1 MDSRYRLPTSP
12 VARAEAVLQG
22 NNWRITVLTDG
33 LVRLEWSPDG
43 QFEDRAS
50 TMALHR
56 DLPVPQFE
64 VFESPAV
71 LEIVTER
78 FHLIYDRAP
87 FNPAGLSLQ
96 VRGNVSS
103 WHSLWRYGL
112 ASRDLGGTARTLD
125 EADGRVPLES
135 GVVSE
140 GGFAVLDDSRSFL
153 FDDDGWVA
161 PRTGE
166 RTDLYVFAY
175 GHDHQGALDAFYAV
189 SGHPPVLPRW
199 ALGNWWSRYY
209 AYTAEHYLGLLD
221 RFEAERLP
229 FSVAVLDMDWH
240 EVDSVDPRFGSG
252 WTGYSW
258 NRELFPDPKAF
269 LAEVHSRGYRVTLN
283 VHPADGVRAYEDAY
297 ADMARVLG
305 RDPEQGNPISFDI
318 TDPAFLEAYFS
329 ILHRRLEDD
338 GVDFWWVDWQQG
350 EFSRIPGVDPLWMLN
365 HFHFLDNARNDRRP
379 LTFSRYAGPGSHRY
393 PVGFSGDAV
402 ISWASLRFQ
411 PEFTAT
417 ASNIG
422 YGWWSHDVGG
432 HMFGIRDDELSL
444 RWVQLG
450 VFSPILRLHS
460 SSNPFLVKEPWVYGR
475 EAEHA
480 MGQALRFRHRLVP
493 YLHTMN
499 HRAAVDGVPLV
510 RPMYYRD
517 PDAAAAYQVPNQFEF
532 GSQLV
537 VAPITSPRDA
547 VTLRGS
553 VRAWL
558 PAGIWV
564 DLFTGVVYEGDR
576 ELEMHRDDASMPA
589 LVRAGGVL
597 PLAAAD
603 DTDAT
608 VNPQRL
614 EIVVVAGADGQFDLL
629 EDDGTG
635 ATPTTI
641 PTAAT
646 PLAWDQASGTLTIG
660 AATGAAGVVPAR
672 RTWTVTLLGV
682 EASRTTAAQATAADA
697 FNGVGI
703 TVSDVATDEQT
714 RVTFGPDLVPRTSD
728 LPGRL
733 FDLLN
738 RAQFDFEDK
747 AAVWR
752 TVSSTR
758 SSGAILAELQSQG
771 LAPALQSALTE
782 LLTAV
787 TG

>member
-12 VARAEAVLQG
+12 VASAEAVLQG
-22 NNWRITVLTDG
+22 DSWRITILTDG

-56 DLPVPQFE
+56 DLPVPQFQ

-71 LEIVTER
+71 LEVVTER
-78 FHLIYDRAP
+78 FHLTYDRRP
-87 FNPAGLSLQ
+87 FSPAGLSVQ

-103 WHSLWRYGL
+103 WHSLWRYGV
-112 ASRDLGGTARTLD
+112 AAKNLGGTARTLD

-135 GVVSE
+135 GVVSD
-140 GGFAVLDDSRSFL
+140 GGFAVLDDSHSFL

-189 SGHPPVLPRW
+189 SGKPPVLPRW

-209 AYTAEHYLGLLD
+209 PYTADNYLGLLD
-221 RFEAERLP
+221 RFEADGLP
-229 FSVAVLDMDWH
+229 FSVAVIDMDWH
-240 EVDSVDPRFGSG
+240 HVDDVDPRFGSG

-258 NRELFPDPKAF
+258 NHALIPDPKAF
-269 LAEVHSRGYRVTLN
+269 LADVHSRGYHVTLN

-297 ADMARVLG
+297 TDMARALG
-305 RDPEQGNPISFDI
+305 RDPELGNPISFDI

-365 HFHFLDNARNDRRP
+365 HFHFLDNARNERRP

-393 PVGFSGDAV
+393 PVGFSGDSV
-402 ISWASLRFQ
+402 ISWASLQFQ

-417 ASNIG
+417 ATNIG
-422 YGWWSHDVGG
+422 YGWWSHDIGG

-444 RWVQLG
+444 RWLQLG

-460 SSNPFLVKEPWVYGR
+460 SSNPFLVKEPWMYGR
-475 EAEHA
+475 EVEHA
-480 MGQALRFRHRLVP
+480 MGEAFRFRHRLVP

-510 RPMYYRD
+510 RPMYYRE
-517 PDAAAAYQVPNQFEF
+517 PDAAAAYQVSNQFEF

-537 VAPITSPRDA
+537 VAPVTSPRDG

-558 PAGIWV
+558 PAGTWV

-576 ELEMHRDDASMPA
+576 ELELHRTDASLPVLM
-589 LVRAGGVL
+589 RAGGVL
-597 PLAAAD
+597 ALAAAD
-603 DTDAT
+603 DLDAT
-608 VNPQRL
+608 VNPERL
-614 EIVVVAGADGQFDLL
+614 EIVVVPGVDGHFDLV

-635 ATPTTI
+635 ATPDTI
-641 PTAAT
+641 PTATT
-646 PLAWDQASGTLTIG
+646 PLRWDQASGTLSIG

-682 EASRTTAAQATAADA
+682 EPSRVTAAQATAADA
-697 FNGVGI
+697 FDGVSI
-703 TVSDVATDEQT
+703 TVADVATDEHT
-714 RVTFGPDLVPRTSD
+714 RVTFGPDLVARTSD

-758 SSGAILAELQSQG
+758 STGAILAELQSQD
-771 LAPALQSALTE
+771 LAPALESALTE

-787 TG
+787 TD

>member
-1 MDSRYRLPTSP
+1 
-12 VARAEAVLQG
+12 
-22 NNWRITVLTDG
+22 
-33 LVRLEWSPDG
+33 
-43 QFEDRAS
+43 
-50 TMALHR
+50 MALHR

-64 VFESPAV
+64 VFESPTV

-78 FHLIYDRAP
+78 LHLIYDRAP
-87 FNPAGLSLQ
+87 FSPAGLSVQ

-103 WHSLWRYGL
+103 WHSLWRYGV
-112 ASRDLGGTARTLD
+112 ASPNLGGTARTLD

-135 GVVSE
+135 GVVSD

-153 FDDDGWVA
+153 FDDEGWVA

-189 SGHPPVLPRW
+189 SGRPPVLPRW

-209 AYTAEHYLGLLD
+209 AYTAEHYLALLD
-221 RFEAERLP
+221 RFAAEGLP

-283 VHPADGVRAYEDAY
+283 VHPADGVRAYEDVY
-297 ADMARVLG
+297 AEMARALG

-338 GVDFWWVDWQQG
+338 GVDFWWIDWQQG
-350 EFSRIPGVDPLWMLN
+350 VFSRVHGIDPLWMLN

-402 ISWASLRFQ
+402 ISWASLQFQ

-417 ASNIG
+417 ATNIG
-422 YGWWSHDVGG
+422 YGWWSHDIGG
-432 HMFGIRDDELSL
+432 HMFGVRDDELSL

-460 SSNPFLVKEPWVYGR
+460 SSNPFLVKEPWMYGR

-480 MGQALRFRHRLVP
+480 MGEALRLRHRLVP

-499 HRAAVDGVPLV
+499 FRAAVDGIPLV
-510 RPMYYRD
+510 RPMYYRE
-517 PDAAAAYQVPNQFEF
+517 PDTAAAYQVPTQFEF

-537 VAPITSPRDA
+537 VAPITTPRD
-547 VTLRGS
+547 VVSLRGW

-558 PAGIWV
+558 PAGTWV
-564 DLFTGVVYEGDR
+564 DLFTGVVYEGGR
-576 ELEMHRDDASMPA
+576 ELELHRTDDSLPV
-589 LVRAGGVL
+589 LLRAGGIL
-597 PLAAAD
+597 PLDATD
-603 DTDAT
+603 DLDAT
-608 VNPQRL
+608 VNPDRL
-614 EIVVVAGADGQFDLL
+614 EIVVVPGVDGTFELV

-635 ATPTTI
+635 ATADTI
-641 PTAAT
+641 PTTTT
-646 PLAWDQASGTLTIG
+646 PIVWSQEDGALTIG
-660 AATGAAGVVPAR
+660 PAVGAAGVVPAR

-682 EASRTTAAQATAADA
+682 DPGRVPGGQAAAAKDFVGAS
-697 FNGVGI
+697 V
-703 TVSDVATDEQT
+703 TVADVATDEQT
-714 RVTFGPDLVPRTSD
+714 RVVFGPDLTPRTSEVAS
-728 LPGRL
+728 RL

-738 RAQFDFEDK
+738 RAQFGFEAK
-747 AAVWR
+747 AAVQQ
-752 TVSSTR
+752 TVSSNR
-758 SSGAILAELQSQG
+758 STGAVLAELQTQQ

-787 TG
+787 TA